1 MAGWALHPSTFVSGP
16 QELVTQVFAILLE
29 YLVSPDSSPTVR
41 AGWTWVGRQL
51 LGARPGL
58 GLVEIEGGATGSRER
73 AQSSQEFS
81 LRDGW
86 A

>member
-1 MAGWALHPSTFVSGP
+1 M
-16 QELVTQVFAILLE
+16 FAILLE
-29 YLVSPDSSPTVR
+29 YLMSPDSSPTVR
-41 AGWTWVGRQL
+41 AGRGGVGRQL
-51 LGARPGL
+51 FGALPGL
-58 GLVEIEGGATGSRER
+58 GLVEIEGGAAGSRER

>member
-1 MAGWALHPSTFVSGP
+1 VAGWALHPSTFVSGP

-41 AGWTWVGRQL
+41 AGWAWVGRQL

>member
-1 MAGWALHPSTFVSGP
+1 M
-16 QELVTQVFAILLE
+16 LE
-29 YLVSPDSSPTVR
+29 YLMSPDSSPTVR
-41 AGWTWVGRQL
+41 AGRAGVGRQL
-51 LGARPGL
+51 FGALPGL
-58 GLVEIEGGATGSRER
+58 GLVEIEGGAAGSRER

>member
-1 MAGWALHPSTFVSGP
+1 M
-16 QELVTQVFAILLE
+16 FAILLE
-29 YLVSPDSSPTVR
+29 YLMSPDSRPTVR
-41 AGWTWVGRQL
+41 AGRAGVGRQL
-51 LGARPGL
+51 FGALPGL
-58 GLVEIEGGATGSRER
+58 GLVEIEGGAAGSRER